1 MLVDDLIDLVGNAAQ
16 VSVDHIA
23 VDIDGRSDIVMAYA
37 GRFLP
42 ANQGG
47 YIAQN
52 LNGLNACRRWGSRAR
67 RCQVE
72 TGRPYRKN
80 GSGTV
85 VAPAALEVI
94 GIFSRSLRDCSVY
107 CGDCATIL

>member
-72 TGRPYRKN
+72 TGRPYRNKRTGN
-80 GSGTV
+80 SRGPCGV
-85 VAPAALEVI
+85 
-94 GIFSRSLRDCSVY
+94 GGNRDIFQI
-107 CGDCATIL
+107 TE